1 MNKNSKIFI
10 AGHNGLVGS
19 AVFRNLKKNGY
30 KNLIVISKK
39 KLDLKNSKKVNNF
52 FEKKKIEYMVICA
65 ALAGGIV
72 ANSKYPVDFFNEN
85 ILIQNSLLNA
95 ALKFKLKRT
104 IFLGTSCIY
113 PDKAKTPIKEDLL
126 LTGKIHETNEA
137 YAISKIAGIQ
147 LCKAL
152 YNQCGLD
159 LVALMPTNI
168 YGLNDRYNE
177 EKSHVIPAMILKFLK
192 AKKNNKKIIEIW
204 GDGTPK
210 REFLYSD
217 DLAEAIRIVLNT
229 SNRKLLK
236 LYCWYKFSASPGK
249 IIMCI
254 NTSKKVF
261 HMIVS
266 YEPAYYFRLLTK
278 TYFMPLESKF
288 SVNRDD
294 LHDAIMFFKR
304 MLKGKFKSLACKIRV
319 MPGKIEISAASTKLK
334 PS

>member
-19 AVFRNLKKNGY
+19 AVFRNLKKHGY

-39 KLDLKNSKKVNNF
+39 KLDLKNSKKVDLF
-52 FEKKKIEYMVICA
+52 LKKKKIEYMVICA
-65 ALAGGIV
+65 ALAGGIA

-137 YAISKIAGIQ
+137 YAIAKIAGIQ

-152 YNQCGLD
+152 YNQYGLD
-159 LVALMPTNI
+159 VVALMPTNI
-168 YGLNDRYNE
+168 YGINDKYNN

-192 AKKNNKKIIEIW
+192 AKKSNKKIIKIW

-229 SNRKLLK
+229 SNRKLVK
-236 LYCWYKFSASPGK
+236 LCRNKFPIINIGSSDIYSIKNLANLIKNKVGFKGNIFFDERYPNGVARKNLNYDRIKSLNWRPK
-249 IIMCI
+249 I
-254 NTSKKVF
+254 N
-261 HMIVS
+261 
-266 YEPAYYFRLLTK
+266 LTK
-278 TYFMPLESKF
+278 GL
-288 SVNRDD
+288 D
-294 LHDAIMFFKR
+294 II
-304 MLKGKFKSLACKIRV
+304 LKYEKIN
-319 MPGKIEISAASTKLK
+319 L
-334 PS
+334 

>member
-19 AVFRNLKKNGY
+19 AVFRNLKKHGY

-39 KLDLKNSKKVNNF
+39 KLDLKNSKKVDLF
-52 FEKKKIEYMVICA
+52 FKKKKIEYMVICA
-65 ALAGGIV
+65 ALAGGIA

-104 IFLGTSCIY
+104 VFLGTSCIY

-137 YAISKIAGIQ
+137 YAIAKIAGIQ

-152 YNQCGLD
+152 YNQYGLD
-159 LVALMPTNI
+159 VVALMPTNI
-168 YGLNDRYNE
+168 YGINDKYNN

-192 AKKNNKKIIEIW
+192 AKKSNKKIIKIW

-229 SNRKLLK
+229 SNRKLVK
-236 LYCWYKFSASPGK
+236 LCRNKFPIINIGSSDIYSIKNLANLIKNKVGFKGNIFFDERYPNGVARKNLNYDRIKSLNWRPK
-249 IIMCI
+249 I
-254 NTSKKVF
+254 N
-261 HMIVS
+261 
-266 YEPAYYFRLLTK
+266 LTK
-278 TYFMPLESKF
+278 GL
-288 SVNRDD
+288 D
-294 LHDAIMFFKR
+294 II
-304 MLKGKFKSLACKIRV
+304 LKYEKIN
-319 MPGKIEISAASTKLK
+319 L
-334 PS
+334 

>member
-19 AVFRNLKKNGY
+19 AVFRNLEKHGY

-39 KLDLKNSKKVNNF
+39 KLDLKNLKKVDLF
-52 FEKKKIEYMVICA
+52 FKKKKIEYMVICA

-113 PDKAKTPIKEDLL
+113 PEKAKTPIKEDLL

-137 YAISKIAGIQ
+137 YAIAKIAGIQ

-152 YNQCGLD
+152 YNQYGLD
-159 LVALMPTNI
+159 VVALMPTNI
-168 YGLNDRYNE
+168 YGMNDRYNV

-192 AKKNNKKIIEIW
+192 AKKSNKKIIKIW

-229 SNRKLLK
+229 SNRKLFK
-236 LYCWYKFSASPGK
+236 LCGNKFPIINIGSRDIYSIKNLANLIKNKVGFKGNIFFDKRYPNGVAKKNLNYDRIKSLNWRPK
-249 IIMCI
+249 I
-254 NTSKKVF
+254 N
-261 HMIVS
+261 
-266 YEPAYYFRLLTK
+266 LTK
-278 TYFMPLESKF
+278 GL
-288 SVNRDD
+288 D
-294 LHDAIMFFKR
+294 II
-304 MLKGKFKSLACKIRV
+304 LKYEKIN
-319 MPGKIEISAASTKLK
+319 L
-334 PS
+334 

>member
-1 MNKNSKIFI
+1 MNKYSKIFI

-19 AVFRNLKKNGY
+19 AVFRNLKKHGY
-30 KNLIVISKK
+30 KNLIIISKK
-39 KLDLKNSKKVNNF
+39 KLDLKNTKKVDLF
-52 FEKKKIEYMVICA
+52 FKKKKIEYMVICA

-152 YNQCGLD
+152 YNQYGLD
-159 LVALMPTNI
+159 VVALMPTNI
-168 YGLNDRYNE
+168 YGMNDRYND

-192 AKKNNKKIIEIW
+192 AKKSNKKIIKIW

-236 LYCWYKFSASPGK
+236 LCQNKFP
-249 IIMCI
+249 IINIGSGDIYSIKNLANLIKNKVGFKGNIFFDKRYPNGVAKKNLNYERIKKLNWRPEI
-254 NTSKKVF
+254 N
-261 HMIVS
+261 
-266 YEPAYYFRLLTK
+266 LTK
-278 TYFMPLESKF
+278 GL
-288 SVNRDD
+288 D
-294 LHDAIMFFKR
+294 II
-304 MLKGKFKSLACKIRV
+304 LKYEKIN
-319 MPGKIEISAASTKLK
+319 L
-334 PS
+334 

>member
-19 AVFRNLKKNGY
+19 AVFRNLKQQGY
-30 KNLIVISKK
+30 NKLIVISKK
-39 KLDLKNSKKVNNF
+39 KLDLKNSKKVEVF
-52 FEKKKIEYMVICA
+52 FKKKKIEYMVICA

-137 YAISKIAGIQ
+137 YAIAKIAGIQ

-152 YNQCGLD
+152 YNQYGLD
-159 LVALMPTNI
+159 VVALMPTNI
-168 YGLNDRYNE
+168 YGMNDRYDVK
-177 EKSHVIPAMILKFLK
+177 KSHVIPAMILKFLE
-192 AKKNNKKIIEIW
+192 AKKKNKKIIKIW
-204 GDGTPK
+204 GDGTPR

-229 SNRKLLK
+229 SNNKLLK
-236 LYCWYKFSASPGK
+236 LCQNKFPIINIGSGDIYSIKNLANLIKNKVGFKGNIFFDKKYPNGVAKKNLNYERIKMLNWKPK
-249 IIMCI
+249 INLNKGLDVILKNEKI
-254 NTSKKVF
+254 N
-261 HMIVS
+261 
-266 YEPAYYFRLLTK
+266 L
-278 TYFMPLESKF
+278 
-288 SVNRDD
+288 
-294 LHDAIMFFKR
+294 
-304 MLKGKFKSLACKIRV
+304 
-319 MPGKIEISAASTKLK
+319 
-334 PS
+334 

>member
-19 AVFRNLKKNGY
+19 AVFRNLKQRGY

-39 KLDLKNSKKVNNF
+39 KLDLKNSKKVEVF
-52 FEKKKIEYMVICA
+52 FKKKKIEYMVICA

-137 YAISKIAGIQ
+137 YAIAKIAGIQ

-152 YNQCGLD
+152 YNQYGLD
-159 LVALMPTNI
+159 VVALMPTNI
-168 YGLNDRYNE
+168 YGMNDTYDVK
-177 EKSHVIPAMILKFLK
+177 KSHVIPAMILKFLE
-192 AKKNNKKIIEIW
+192 AKKKNKKIIKIW
-204 GDGTPK
+204 GDGTPR

-229 SNRKLLK
+229 SNNKLLK
-236 LYCWYKFSASPGK
+236 LCQNKFPIINIGSGDIYSIKNLANLIKNKVGFKGNIFFDKKYPNGVAKKNLNYERIKMLNWKPK
-249 IIMCI
+249 INLNKGLDVILKNEKI
-254 NTSKKVF
+254 N
-261 HMIVS
+261 
-266 YEPAYYFRLLTK
+266 L
-278 TYFMPLESKF
+278 
-288 SVNRDD
+288 
-294 LHDAIMFFKR
+294 
-304 MLKGKFKSLACKIRV
+304 
-319 MPGKIEISAASTKLK
+319 
-334 PS
+334 

>member
-19 AVFRNLKKNGY
+19 AVFRNLKKHGY

-39 KLDLKNSKKVNNF
+39 KLDLKNSKKVDLF
-52 FEKKKIEYMVICA
+52 FKKKKIEYMVICA

-137 YAISKIAGIQ
+137 YATAKIAGIQ

-159 LVALMPTNI
+159 VIALMPTNI
-168 YGLNDRYNE
+168 YGINDRYDV
-177 EKSHVIPAMILKFLK
+177 EKSHVIPAMILKFLN
-192 AKKNNKKIIEIW
+192 AKKSNKKKVKIW

-229 SNRKLLK
+229 SNRKILK
-236 LYCWYKFSASPGK
+236 LSKNKFPILNIGSGDIYSIKNLANLIK
-249 IIMCI
+249 
-254 NTSKKVF
+254 KKVGF
-261 HMIVS
+261 KGNIFFDKKYPNGVAKKNLN
-266 YEPAYYFRLLTK
+266 YDRIKALNWRPKINLTK
-278 TYFMPLESKF
+278 GL
-288 SVNRDD
+288 D
-294 LHDAIMFFKR
+294 II
-304 MLKGKFKSLACKIRV
+304 LKYEKIN
-319 MPGKIEISAASTKLK
+319 L
-334 PS
+334 

>member
-1 MNKNSKIFI
+1 MLFQ
-10 AGHNGLVGS
+10 
-19 AVFRNLKKNGY
+19 
-30 KNLIVISKK
+30 KK

-52 FEKKKIEYMVICA
+52 FKKNKIKYMVICA

-113 PDKAKTPIKEDLL
+113 PDKAKNPIKEDLL
-126 LTGKIHETNEA
+126 LTGKIHQTNEA

-152 YNQCGLD
+152 YNQYGLD
-159 LVALMPTNI
+159 VVALMPTNI
-168 YGLNDRYNE
+168 YGMNDRYND

-192 AKKNNKKIIEIW
+192 GKKSNKKIIKIW

-236 LYCWYKFSASPGK
+236 LCQNKFP
-249 IIMCI
+249 IINIGSGDIYSIKNLANLIKNKVGFKGNIFFDKRYPNGVAKKNLNYERIKKLNWRPEI
-254 NTSKKVF
+254 N
-261 HMIVS
+261 
-266 YEPAYYFRLLTK
+266 LTK
-278 TYFMPLESKF
+278 GL
-288 SVNRDD
+288 D
-294 LHDAIMFFKR
+294 II
-304 MLKGKFKSLACKIRV
+304 LKYEKIN
-319 MPGKIEISAASTKLK
+319 L
-334 PS
+334 

>member
-19 AVFRNLKKNGY
+19 AVFRNLKKHGY

-39 KLDLKNSKKVNNF
+39 KLDLKNSKKVDLF
-52 FEKKKIEYMVICA
+52 FKKKKIEYMVICA

-137 YAISKIAGIQ
+137 YAIAKIAGIQ

-152 YNQCGLD
+152 YNQYGLD
-159 LVALMPTNI
+159 VVALMPTNI
-168 YGLNDRYNE
+168 YGINDKYNN

-192 AKKNNKKIIEIW
+192 AKKSNKKIIKIW

-217 DLAEAIRIVLNT
+217 DLADAIRIVLNT
-229 SNRKLLK
+229 SNRKLVK
-236 LYCWYKFSASPGK
+236 LCRNKFPIINIGSSDIYSIKNLANLIKNKVGFKGNIFFDERYPNGVARKNLNYDRIKSLNWRPK
-249 IIMCI
+249 I
-254 NTSKKVF
+254 N
-261 HMIVS
+261 
-266 YEPAYYFRLLTK
+266 LTK
-278 TYFMPLESKF
+278 GL
-288 SVNRDD
+288 D
-294 LHDAIMFFKR
+294 II
-304 MLKGKFKSLACKIRV
+304 LKYEKIN
-319 MPGKIEISAASTKLK
+319 L
-334 PS
+334 

>member
-1 MNKNSKIFI
+1 
-10 AGHNGLVGS
+10 
-19 AVFRNLKKNGY
+19 
-30 KNLIVISKK
+30 
-39 KLDLKNSKKVNNF
+39 
-52 FEKKKIEYMVICA
+52 MVICA
-65 ALAGGIV
+65 ALAGGIA

-137 YAISKIAGIQ
+137 YAIAKIAGIQ

-152 YNQCGLD
+152 YNQYCLD
-159 LVALMPTNI
+159 VVALMPTNI
-168 YGLNDRYNE
+168 YGLNDRYDD

-192 AKKNNKKIIEIW
+192 AKKSNKKKIKIW

-229 SNRKLLK
+229 SNRKLFK
-236 LYCWYKFSASPGK
+236 LCGNKFPIINIGSSDIYSIKNLANLIKNKVGFKGNIFFDKRYPNGVAKKNLNYDIIKSLNWRPK
-249 IIMCI
+249 I
-254 NTSKKVF
+254 N
-261 HMIVS
+261 
-266 YEPAYYFRLLTK
+266 LTK
-278 TYFMPLESKF
+278 GL
-288 SVNRDD
+288 D
-294 LHDAIMFFKR
+294 II
-304 MLKGKFKSLACKIRV
+304 LKNEKIN
-319 MPGKIEISAASTKLK
+319 L
-334 PS
+334 

>member
-19 AVFRNLKKNGY
+19 AVFRNLKKHGY

-39 KLDLKNSKKVNNF
+39 KLDLKNSKKVDLF
-52 FEKKKIEYMVICA
+52 FKKKKIEYMVICA

-113 PDKAKTPIKEDLL
+113 PDKAKPPIKEDLL

-137 YAISKIAGIQ
+137 YAIAKIAGIQ

-152 YNQCGLD
+152 YNQYGLD
-159 LVALMPTNI
+159 VVALMPTNI
-168 YGLNDRYNE
+168 YGMNDRYND
-177 EKSHVIPAMILKFLK
+177 EKSHVIPAMLLKFLK
-192 AKKNNKKIIEIW
+192 AKKSNKKIIKIW

-217 DLAEAIRIVLNT
+217 DLAEAIRIVLYT
-229 SNRKLLK
+229 SNNKLLK
-236 LYCWYKFSASPGK
+236 LCQNKFPIINIGSGYIYSIKNLANLIKNKVGFKGNIFFDKKYPNGVAKKNLNYDRIKALNWRPK
-249 IIMCI
+249 I
-254 NTSKKVF
+254 N
-261 HMIVS
+261 
-266 YEPAYYFRLLTK
+266 LTK
-278 TYFMPLESKF
+278 GL
-288 SVNRDD
+288 D
-294 LHDAIMFFKR
+294 II
-304 MLKGKFKSLACKIRV
+304 LKYEKIN
-319 MPGKIEISAASTKLK
+319 L
-334 PS
+334 

>member
-19 AVFRNLKKNGY
+19 AVFRNLKKHGY

-39 KLDLKNSKKVNNF
+39 KLDLKNSKKVDLF
-52 FEKKKIEYMVICA
+52 FKKKKIEYMVICA

-72 ANSKYPVDFFNEN
+72 ANSKYPVNFFNEN

-137 YAISKIAGIQ
+137 YAIAKIAGIQ

-152 YNQCGLD
+152 YNQYGLD
-159 LVALMPTNI
+159 VVALMPTNI
-168 YGLNDRYNE
+168 YGMNDRYND

-192 AKKNNKKIIEIW
+192 AKKSNKKIIKIW

-229 SNRKLLK
+229 SNRKLFK
-236 LYCWYKFSASPGK
+236 LCRNKFPIINIGSRDIYSIKNLANLIKNKVGFKGNIFFDKRYPNGVAKKNLNYDRIKSLNWRPK
-249 IIMCI
+249 I
-254 NTSKKVF
+254 N
-261 HMIVS
+261 
-266 YEPAYYFRLLTK
+266 LTK
-278 TYFMPLESKF
+278 GL
-288 SVNRDD
+288 D
-294 LHDAIMFFKR
+294 II
-304 MLKGKFKSLACKIRV
+304 LKYEKIN
-319 MPGKIEISAASTKLK
+319 L
-334 PS
+334 

>member
-19 AVFRNLKKNGY
+19 AVFRNLKNHGY
-30 KNLIVISKK
+30 KNLITISKN
-39 KLDLKNSKKVNNF
+39 KLDLKNSKKVNF
-52 FEKKKIEYMVICA
+52 FFKKKKIEYMVICA

-113 PDKAKTPIKEDLL
+113 PNKARTPIKEDLL

-137 YAISKIAGIQ
+137 YAIAKIAGVQ

-152 YNQCGLD
+152 YNQYDLD
-159 LVALMPTNI
+159 IVALMPTNI
-168 YGLNDRYNE
+168 YGMNDKYDD

-192 AKKNNKKIIEIW
+192 AKKNNKKKIIIW
-204 GDGTPK
+204 GDGSPK

-229 SNRKLLK
+229 PSRKLSKLCHNKFPIINIGSGDIYSIKNLAILIKNKLGFKGNIVFDKKYPNGVAKKNLNYEKIKRLNWRPKIHLIKGLDIILK
-236 LYCWYKFSASPGK
+236 HEK
-249 IIMCI
+249 I
-254 NTSKKVF
+254 N
-261 HMIVS
+261 
-266 YEPAYYFRLLTK
+266 L
-278 TYFMPLESKF
+278 
-288 SVNRDD
+288 
-294 LHDAIMFFKR
+294 
-304 MLKGKFKSLACKIRV
+304 
-319 MPGKIEISAASTKLK
+319 
-334 PS
+334 

>member
-19 AVFRNLKKNGY
+19 AVFRNLKKHGY

-39 KLDLKNSKKVNNF
+39 KLDLKNSKKVDLF
-52 FEKKKIEYMVICA
+52 FKKKKIEYMVICA

-137 YAISKIAGIQ
+137 YATAKIAGIQ

-159 LVALMPTNI
+159 VIALMPTNI
-168 YGLNDRYNE
+168 YGINDRYDV
-177 EKSHVIPAMILKFLK
+177 EKSHVIPAMILKFLN
-192 AKKNNKKIIEIW
+192 AKKSNKKIVKIW

-229 SNRKLLK
+229 SNRKILK
-236 LYCWYKFSASPGK
+236 LSKNKFPILNIGSGDIYSIKNLANLIKNKVRFKGNIFFDKSYPNGVAKKNLNYDRIKRLNWRPK
-249 IIMCI
+249 I
-254 NTSKKVF
+254 N
-261 HMIVS
+261 
-266 YEPAYYFRLLTK
+266 LTK
-278 TYFMPLESKF
+278 GL
-288 SVNRDD
+288 D
-294 LHDAIMFFKR
+294 II
-304 MLKGKFKSLACKIRV
+304 LKYEKIN
-319 MPGKIEISAASTKLK
+319 L
-334 PS
+334 

>member
-19 AVFRNLKKNGY
+19 AVFRNLKKHGY

-39 KLDLKNSKKVNNF
+39 KLDLKNPKKVDAF
-52 FEKKKIEYMVICA
+52 FKKKKIGYMVICA

-104 IFLGTSCIY
+104 VFLGTSCIY
-113 PDKAKTPIKEDLL
+113 PDKAKTPIKEELL
-126 LTGKIHETNEA
+126 FTGKIHETNEA
-137 YAISKIAGIQ
+137 YAIAKIAGIQ

-152 YNQCGLD
+152 YNQHGLD
-159 LVALMPTNI
+159 VVALMPTNI
-168 YGLNDRYNE
+168 YGMNDKYDY
-177 EKSHVIPAMILKFLK
+177 EKSHVIPAMLLKFLK
-192 AKKNNKKIIEIW
+192 AKKRNKKIIKIW

-229 SNRKLLK
+229 SNKK
-236 LYCWYKFSASPGK
+236 LYKLCQNKFP
-249 IIMCI
+249 IINI
-254 NTSKKVF
+254 GSGDIYSIKNLANLIKNKVGF
-261 HMIVS
+261 KGNI
-266 YEPAYYFRLLTK
+266 FFDK
-278 TYFMPLESKF
+278 TYPNGVAKKNLNYERIKTLNWKPKINLNKGLD
-288 SVNRDD
+288 V
-294 LHDAIMFFKR
+294 I
-304 MLKGKFKSLACKIRV
+304 LKNEKIN
-319 MPGKIEISAASTKLK
+319 L
-334 PS
+334 

>member
-19 AVFRNLKKNGY
+19 AVFRNLKKHGY

-39 KLDLKNSKKVNNF
+39 KLDLKNSKKVDLF
-52 FEKKKIEYMVICA
+52 FKKKKIEYMVICA

-72 ANSKYPVDFFNEN
+72 ANSKYPVNFFNEN

-137 YAISKIAGIQ
+137 YATAKIAGIQ

-159 LVALMPTNI
+159 VIALMPTNI
-168 YGLNDRYNE
+168 YGINDRYDV
-177 EKSHVIPAMILKFLK
+177 EKSHVIPAMILKFLN
-192 AKKNNKKIIEIW
+192 AKKSNKKKVKIW

-229 SNRKLLK
+229 SNRKILK
-236 LYCWYKFSASPGK
+236 LSQNKFPILNIGSGDIYSIKNLANLIKNKVRFKGNIFFDKSYPNGVAKKNLNYDRIKRLNWRPK
-249 IIMCI
+249 I
-254 NTSKKVF
+254 N
-261 HMIVS
+261 
-266 YEPAYYFRLLTK
+266 LTK
-278 TYFMPLESKF
+278 GL
-288 SVNRDD
+288 D
-294 LHDAIMFFKR
+294 II
-304 MLKGKFKSLACKIRV
+304 LKYEKIN
-319 MPGKIEISAASTKLK
+319 L
-334 PS
+334 

>member
-19 AVFRNLKKNGY
+19 AVFRNLKKHGY

-39 KLDLKNSKKVNNF
+39 KLDLKNTKKVNLF
-52 FEKKKIEYMVICA
+52 FKKKKIEYMVICA

-137 YAISKIAGIQ
+137 YATAKIAGIQ

-159 LVALMPTNI
+159 VIALMPTNI
-168 YGLNDRYNE
+168 YGINDRYDV
-177 EKSHVIPAMILKFLK
+177 EKSHVIPAMILKFLN
-192 AKKNNKKIIEIW
+192 AKKSNKKIVKVW

-229 SNRKLLK
+229 SNRKILEL
-236 LYCWYKFSASPGK
+236 CQNKFPILNIGSGDIYSIKNLANLIKNKVRFKGNIFFDKSYPNGVAKKNLNYDRIKRLNWRPK
-249 IIMCI
+249 I
-254 NTSKKVF
+254 N
-261 HMIVS
+261 
-266 YEPAYYFRLLTK
+266 LTK
-278 TYFMPLESKF
+278 GL
-288 SVNRDD
+288 D
-294 LHDAIMFFKR
+294 II
-304 MLKGKFKSLACKIRV
+304 LKYEKIN
-319 MPGKIEISAASTKLK
+319 L
-334 PS
+334 

>member
-19 AVFRNLKKNGY
+19 AVLRNLKRHGY

-39 KLDLKNSKKVNNF
+39 KLDLKNSKKVDLF
-52 FEKKKIEYMVICA
+52 FKKKKIEYMVICA

-72 ANSKYPVDFFNEN
+72 ANSKYPVNFFNEN

-137 YAISKIAGIQ
+137 YAIAKIAGIQ

-152 YNQCGLD
+152 YNQYGLD
-159 LVALMPTNI
+159 VVALMPTNI
-168 YGLNDRYNE
+168 YGINDRYDD

-192 AKKNNKKIIEIW
+192 AKKSNKKKIKIW

-229 SNRKLLK
+229 SNRKLFK
-236 LYCWYKFSASPGK
+236 LCQNKFP
-249 IIMCI
+249 IINI
-254 NTSKKVF
+254 GSRDIYSIKNLANLIKNKVGFKGNIFFDKRYPNGVAKKNLNYDRV
-261 HMIVS
+261 
-266 YEPAYYFRLLTK
+266 
-278 TYFMPLESKF
+278 
-288 SVNRDD
+288 
-294 LHDAIMFFKR
+294 
-304 MLKGKFKSLACKIRV
+304 KSLNWRPKTNLIK
-319 MPGKIEISAASTKLK
+319 GLDIILK
-334 PS
+334 YERINL

>member
-19 AVFRNLKKNGY
+19 AVFRNLKKHGY

-39 KLDLKNSKKVNNF
+39 KLDLKNSKKVDLF
-52 FEKKKIEYMVICA
+52 FKKKKIEYMVICA

-104 IFLGTSCIY
+104 VFLGTSCIY

-137 YAISKIAGIQ
+137 YAIAKIAGIQ

-152 YNQCGLD
+152 YNQYGLD
-159 LVALMPTNI
+159 VVALMPTNI
-168 YGLNDRYNE
+168 YGINDKYNN

-192 AKKNNKKIIEIW
+192 AKKSNKKIIKIW

-217 DLAEAIRIVLNT
+217 DLADAIRIVLNT
-229 SNRKLLK
+229 SNRKLVK
-236 LYCWYKFSASPGK
+236 LCRNKFPIINIGSSDIYSIKNLANLIKNKVGFKGNIFFDERYPNGVARKNLNYDRIKSLNWRPK
-249 IIMCI
+249 I
-254 NTSKKVF
+254 N
-261 HMIVS
+261 
-266 YEPAYYFRLLTK
+266 LTK
-278 TYFMPLESKF
+278 GL
-288 SVNRDD
+288 D
-294 LHDAIMFFKR
+294 II
-304 MLKGKFKSLACKIRV
+304 LKYEKIN
-319 MPGKIEISAASTKLK
+319 L
-334 PS
+334 

>member
-19 AVFRNLKKNGY
+19 AVFRNLKQRGY
-30 KNLIVISKK
+30 RNLIVISKK
-39 KLDLKNSKKVNNF
+39 KLDLKNSKKVEVF
-52 FEKKKIEYMVICA
+52 FKKKKIEYMVICA

-137 YAISKIAGIQ
+137 YAIAKIAGIQ

-152 YNQCGLD
+152 YNQYGLD
-159 LVALMPTNI
+159 VVALMPTNI
-168 YGLNDRYNE
+168 YGMNDRYDVK
-177 EKSHVIPAMILKFLK
+177 KSHVIPAMILKFLE
-192 AKKNNKKIIEIW
+192 AKKKNKKIIKIW
-204 GDGTPK
+204 GDGTPR

-229 SNRKLLK
+229 SNNKLLK
-236 LYCWYKFSASPGK
+236 LCQNKFPIINIGSGDIYSIKNLANLIKNKVGFKGNIFFDKKYPNGVAKKDLNYERIKMLNWKPK
-249 IIMCI
+249 INLNKGLEVILKNEKI
-254 NTSKKVF
+254 N
-261 HMIVS
+261 
-266 YEPAYYFRLLTK
+266 L
-278 TYFMPLESKF
+278 
-288 SVNRDD
+288 
-294 LHDAIMFFKR
+294 
-304 MLKGKFKSLACKIRV
+304 
-319 MPGKIEISAASTKLK
+319 
-334 PS
+334 

>member
-19 AVFRNLKKNGY
+19 AVFRNLKKHGY
-30 KNLIVISKK
+30 KNLIIISKK
-39 KLDLKNSKKVNNF
+39 KLDLKNTKKVDLF
-52 FEKKKIEYMVICA
+52 FKKKKIEYMVICA

-113 PDKAKTPIKEDLL
+113 PDKAKNPIKEDLL

-159 LVALMPTNI
+159 VIALMPTNI
-168 YGLNDRYNE
+168 YGINDRYDV
-177 EKSHVIPAMILKFLK
+177 EKSHVIPAMILKFLN
-192 AKKNNKKIIEIW
+192 AKKSNKKIVKVW

-236 LYCWYKFSASPGK
+236 LCQNKFP
-249 IIMCI
+249 IINIGSGDIYSIKNLANLIKNKVGFKGNIFFDKRYPNGVAKKNLNYERIKKLNWRPEI
-254 NTSKKVF
+254 N
-261 HMIVS
+261 
-266 YEPAYYFRLLTK
+266 LTK
-278 TYFMPLESKF
+278 GL
-288 SVNRDD
+288 D
-294 LHDAIMFFKR
+294 II
-304 MLKGKFKSLACKIRV
+304 LKYEKIN
-319 MPGKIEISAASTKLK
+319 L
-334 PS
+334 